1 MQSTNPQTHK
11 SDSTVF
17 KIEQKLGQ
25 FVYVYNLY
33 SNAKRA
39 NFKNVIFKVIKWDLL
54 WSIFNQLWQLQ
65 LVCGRRAAS
74 GVLVFAHVK
83 PQANTPRQGTNWP
96 WKQEKQSET
105 PSLAKNY
112 FLNRTLF
119 SSSVF
124 HICYNH
130 TKQSSFFYPLCLK
143 IGQKDDWSS
152 DNWSFD
158 NWSYWQLVF
167 RQLVFWQLVF

>member
-1 MQSTNPQTHK
+1 MVHFQPAV
-11 SDSTVF
+11 TVAVR
-17 KIEQKLGQ
+17 E
-25 FVYVYNLY
+25 
-33 SNAKRA
+33 S
-39 NFKNVIFKVIKWDLL
+39 
-54 WSIFNQLWQLQ
+54 
-65 LVCGRRAAS
+65 GRRAA

-130 TKQSSFFYPLCLK
+130 TKQCA
-143 IGQKDDWSS
+143 
-152 DNWSFD
+152 
-158 NWSYWQLVF
+158 
-167 RQLVFWQLVF
+167 

>member
-17 KIEQKLGQ
+17 KIEQKSRSLY
-25 FVYVYNLY
+25 YVCLY

-39 NFKNVIFKVIKWDLL
+39 NFKNVIFSVIKWDLL

-65 LVCGRRAAS
+65 LESGRRAA

-124 HICYNH
+124 HICYNV
-130 TKQSSFFYPLCLK
+130 TTILNSVLK
-143 IGQKDDWSS
+143 NSIHGNKKLFGQGKIATWED
-152 DNWSFD
+152 
-158 NWSYWQLVF
+158 QKILAK
-167 RQLVFWQLVF
+167 L

>member
-1 MQSTNPQTHK
+1 MHNK
-11 SDSTVF
+11 WVNF
-17 KIEQKLGQ
+17 Y
-25 FVYVYNLY
+25 YVYIR
-33 SNAKRA
+33 AKPA
-39 NFKNVIFKVIKWDLL
+39 KNIFICQYYCYFLGTKLRL
-54 WSIFNQLWQLQ
+54 FWSIFNQLRQLQ
-65 LVCGRRAAS
+65 LESLVD

-124 HICYNH
+124 HICYNV
-130 TKQSSFFYPLCLK
+130 TTILNSVLK
-143 IGQKDDWSS
+143 NSIHGNKKLFGQGKIATWED
-152 DNWSFD
+152 
-158 NWSYWQLVF
+158 QKILAK
-167 RQLVFWQLVF
+167 L

>member
-1 MQSTNPQTHK
+1 MQSTNPETHK

-17 KIEQKLGQ
+17 KKCKINGSIFIMFIFEQNGLRTFICQYYCSFLGTKLRL
-25 FVYVYNLY
+25 F
-33 SNAKRA
+33 
-39 NFKNVIFKVIKWDLL
+39 
-54 WSIFNQLWQLQ
+54 WSIFNQLRQLQ
-65 LVCGRRAAS
+65 LESLVD

-124 HICYNH
+124 HICYNV
-130 TKQSSFFYPLCLK
+130 TTILNSVLK
-143 IGQKDDWSS
+143 NSIHGNKKLFGQGKIATWEDQKS
-152 DNWSFD
+152 
-158 NWSYWQLVF
+158 LAK
-167 RQLVFWQLVF
+167 L